1 MPPLPIQTA
10 PPQDTRQ
17 RVTLTG
23 RLDTHTY
30 QDLDAALSPLLG
42 TRITTLV
49 LDLSALEYI
58 SSAGIRC
65 IFKARKAL
73 ATRQGKVLVS
83 NPQPQIRKVF
93 DMVKAVPLSDV
104 FASTEELD
112 AYLAAM
118 QRKVIEQSAQSDTPI
133 VPHFAEA

>member
-1 MPPLPIQTA
+1 MTTLAIQID

-17 RVTLTG
+17 RVILTG

-73 ATRQGKVLVS
+73 ATHHGKVLVT

-118 QRKVIEQSAQSDTPI
+118 QRKVIEQSAQSDAPI
-133 VPHFAEA
+133 VSHFAEA

>member
-1 MPPLPIQTA
+1 MTTLAIQID
-10 PPQDTRQ
+10 PPQDTSQ
-17 RVTLTG
+17 RVILTG

-30 QDLDAALSPLLG
+30 QELDAALSPLLG

-58 SSAGIRC
+58 SSAGIGW
-65 IFKARKAL
+65 IFEARKDWT
-73 ATRQGKVLVS
+73 TRQGKVLVA

-93 DMVKAVPLSDV
+93 DMVKAVPLNDV
-104 FASTEELD
+104 FTSTEELD

-118 QRKVIEQSAQSDTPI
+118 QRKVIEEHAHGDTPI

>member
-1 MPPLPIQTA
+1 MTTLAIQID

-17 RVTLTG
+17 RVILTG
-23 RLDTHTY
+23 RLSTHTY
-30 QDLDAALSPLLG
+30 QDLDAALSPLLS

-73 ATRQGKVLVS
+73 AARQGKVLVS